1 MIITKQ
7 KTPDEILD
15 LLTGKSHIFIVGCG
29 DCAAA
34 CKTGGEPEVKA
45 MADFLKSRGRD
56 VTGWVVPETAC
67 VSAQVKTAFAK
78 NRDALKHS
86 DAILVLACGSGVQ
99 CMRQNDRLSLD
110 VFPGCESLFAALV
123 GADGSFQE
131 VCSAC
136 GECVLDLTAGICPV
150 TRCSKSLKN
159 GPCGGSTKGKCEVD
173 RERDCAW
180 VLIYRELERK
190 GRLDVMKKR
199 SAPRDYRKSM
209 KPAPDLRV
217 AKP

>member
-7 KTPDEILD
+7 KTPDDILKVLAD
-15 LLTGKSHIFIVGCG
+15 KKNIFIIGCG
-29 DCAAA
+29 DCAAT
-34 CKTGGEPEVKA
+34 CKTGGEPEVRA
-45 MADFLKSRGRD
+45 MAEFLKRHGKE
-56 VTGWVVPETAC
+56 VTGSVVPDTTC

-78 NRDALKHS
+78 NRDPLKKS
-86 DAILVLACGSGVQ
+86 DAILILACGSGVQ
-99 CMRQNDRLSLD
+99 CVRQNDRLSLD
-110 VFPGCESLFAALV
+110 VLEGCDSLFAALV
-123 GADGSFQE
+123 SADGSFQE
-131 VCSAC
+131 VCSTC
-136 GECVLDLTAGICPV
+136 GECLLHLTAGICPM

-199 SAPRDYRKSM
+199 LAPRDHRKSL
-209 KPAPDLRV
+209 KPAKDVRV
-217 AKP
+217 A